1 MNFKKIIPFTLL
13 FFLFIRIVSSQTT
26 ELYFLNNENVEILV
40 APAPSF
46 GVYPRVFGT
55 SGKPLYTNSF
65 ANNDQL
71 PDLASTVYF
80 DAGDSLN
87 TYFGGDNPDIAS
99 FGHASSPV
107 FLNKRITRSNFP
119 IKLEGYFFNRSSQA
133 SYNESYF
140 WIGNFAHEFYNPT
153 NTTLP
158 NANFQEGL
166 IMGGRPD
173 LQLINNSK
181 SPTEPSTRLF
191 DKNNENQLY
200 NRWYKMSVIIDIT
213 ENDKLVIN
221 KFFVDN
227 IQILSEPILV
237 QDMSYFNLNDL
248 MVAMCID
255 DFGKDFSITYNYKIE
270 NNISIEACKQYVWD
284 NDTLFQ
290 SGNYTNT
297 YVTSFGCDSIVNLT
311 LTILPQIE
319 KNLDYVLCKGDSIKI
334 NDIFY
339 SSEGSYKQ
347 TLVSSEGCDSILNIT
362 INVSDILE
370 SLLEI
375 KLCNDEF
382 VEINNVLYNETG
394 NYFQTLKTAN
404 GCDSILNIQITKG
417 LTTRSESVYSLCN
430 AGSFVINGTTYNAP
444 GVYEQIQTNSSGC
457 DSIVVIKILPCVQNV
472 TYDFQQCNALTPEN
486 SMNYDEFLPTYR
498 NPLACGTVSMSNVYR
513 DTPQENKHSCTNGQA
528 STLAMCVSAS
538 RSCQFDQTDQAP
550 VSFGFKAK
558 PAEGSLIRFNHLE
571 FYHLSP
577 LQYNWIQGASGPNN
591 YPTRFGIEIYK
602 NDVLVY
608 VQSNINTSNQW
619 TKGKFDLFE
628 NEDFILLEDDSVR
641 IELTPYCVT
650 NIGGDVSVWDVDNI
664 VLFFSCEEQENRVIG
679 GQIVSNTNS
688 SNIEKEI
695 RRYEGNKVS
704 IIKTENN
711 YYSFLHNDPLK
722 NYSLTAFSNKDITN
736 GVSTIDLVL
745 IQNHILGLGILT
757 DPVKLIAADVNKDG
771 RINSLDLLS
780 VRKVILGLV
789 EKFPNNYSWRF
800 IPVKHFESNN
810 NPLFI
815 QEVYQVTPGYENIS
829 DLNFYPVKIG
839 DIDGQSLEELKN
851 QGINSEN

>member
-1 MNFKKIIPFTLL
+1 MNLKKITPLTLL
-13 FFLFIRIVSSQTT
+13 FFIFISIANAQIT
-26 ELYFLNNENVEILV
+26 ELYLLNDANVEILV
-40 APAPSF
+40 SPSPSF

-71 PDLASTVYF
+71 PDLANNVYF

-107 FLNKRITRSNFP
+107 FLNKRISKNNFP
-119 IKLEGYFFNRSSQA
+119 LKLEGYFFNRSSQA

-140 WIGNFAHEFYNPT
+140 WIGNFSHEFYNPT

-181 SPTEPSTRLF
+181 SATEPSTRLF

-200 NRWYKMSVIIDIT
+200 NRWYKISVIIDIT
-213 ENDKLVIN
+213 ESDKLVIN

-270 NNISIEACKQYVWD
+270 NNISVEACKQYVWD

-290 SGNYTNT
+290 SGIYTKT
-297 YVTSFGCDSIVNLT
+297 YVTSFGCDSVVNLT

-319 KNLDYVLCKGDSIKI
+319 KNLDYFVCKGDSIQI
-334 NDIFY
+334 NDVFY
-339 SSEGSYKQ
+339 STEGFYQQ

-362 INVSDILE
+362 ISVSDILE
-370 SLLEI
+370 SLLKI

-382 VEINNVLYNETG
+382 IEINNVLYSESG
-394 NYFQTLKTAN
+394 NYIQTLKTET

-417 LTTRSESVYSLCN
+417 LSTRSESVYSLCN
-430 AGSFVINGTTYNAP
+430 AGSYVINGSTYNAA
-444 GVYEQIQTNSSGC
+444 GTYEQNQTNSSGC

-486 SMNYDEFLPTYR
+486 SMNYDEFLPVYR
-498 NPLACGTVSMSNVYR
+498 IPLACGSLSMSNVYR

-528 STLAMCVSAS
+528 STLAMCISVST
-538 RSCQFDQTDQAP
+538 SCQFDQTDQTP

-558 PAEGSLIRFNHLE
+558 PADGSMIRFNHLE

-628 NEDFILLEDDSVR
+628 NEDFFLLEDDSVR

-650 NIGGDVSVWDVDNI
+650 NVGGDVSVWDVDNI
-664 VLFFSCEEQENRVIG
+664 SLFFSCEDQENRVIG
-679 GQIVSNTNS
+679 GQILSNTYSTSVN
-688 SNIEKEI
+688 KEI
-695 RRYEGNKVS
+695 RRYEGYKVN
-704 IIKTENN
+704 IISTQNNN
-711 YYSFLHNDPLK
+711 YSFSQNDPLK
-722 NYSLTAFSNKDITN
+722 TYSFSALSNEDISN
-736 GVSTIDLVL
+736 GVSTLDLVL
-745 IQNHILGLGILT
+745 VQNHILGLSILT
-757 DPVKLIAADVNKDG
+757 DPVKLIAADANKDG
-771 RINSLDLLS
+771 KINSLDLVS
-780 VRKVILGLV
+780 IRKVILGV
-789 EKFPNNYSWRF
+789 TETFPNNYSWRF
-800 IPVKHFESNN
+800 IPEQHLESII

-815 QEVYQVTPGYENIS
+815 QDSFQVIPGYKNIS

-839 DIDGQSLEELKN
+839 DINGQSLEKIKN
-851 QGINSEN
+851 QDTYFED